1 MLDVDQ
7 ILRIK
12 QLAGQGVPIREI
24 VRLVGVSR
32 NAVRRYLRGASPGVY
47 RRRPPRRRAV
57 RECVDARV
65 RTMLEAEQKSGTP
78 RKQRLSAARIHRLL
92 SDDKVAA
99 SERTV
104 RLSVAA
110 IRRELRD
117 PLQVACLPLQYEP
130 GQDAQADFMEAVVDD
145 VAAGRIKQD
154 VLIVRLCHSRR
165 RFRYAAPNQTREALL
180 EGLMR
185 AFEFFGGV
193 PHNVWF
199 DNLTPA
205 VKRVLK
211 GRDREMQRG
220 FEVFQAHY
228 GFRAQF
234 CSPGKG
240 NEKGGVERDVRSTEQ
255 DVFAPIPV
263 VAGRSATQ
271 ALLDEYAI
279 GEMARTVRG
288 CDRPIGEM
296 FEHER
301 GRLLPLP
308 VVRFEAAT
316 SRTARVT
323 NLSWVQLGT
332 NFYSVPVSFAGD
344 EVTVKTFAEAVVV
357 LAGEHGEIARHARSY
372 GHGKMVLALE
382 HYLPLLERK
391 HRGLDRAVP
400 VQQWLAAVP
409 ECWRTMLTAMRR
421 RSGEVDGSRAF
432 VEVLKLCDK
441 HGIEALT
448 AGVAKALAANTA
460 TPAAVR
466 YFLGIEAEQQQ
477 QRPPMLE
484 YGGPPVQQGPLSAY
498 AEVAGV

>member
-7 ILRIK
+7 ILKVK
-12 QLAGQGVPIREI
+12 QLAGSGVPIREI

-32 NAVRRYLRGASPGVY
+32 NAVRRYLRGAAPGVY
-47 RRRPPRRRAV
+47 RLRSPRRRGV
-57 RECVDARV
+57 REQVDARV
-65 RTMLEAEQKSGTP
+65 RELLSAEQKSGTP
-78 RKQRLSAARIHRLL
+78 RKQRLSAARIHRILGEH
-92 SDDKVAA
+92 KVEA

-130 GQDAQADFMEAVVDD
+130 GHDAQVDFMEAVVDD
-145 VAAGRIKQD
+145 VVTGRMKQD

-193 PHNVWF
+193 PQNVWF

-211 GRDREMQRG
+211 GREREVQRG
-220 FEVFQAHY
+220 FGLFQAYY
-228 GFRAQF
+228 GFKAQF

-240 NEKGGVERDVRSTEQ
+240 NEKGGVERDVRTTEQ

-263 VAGRSATQ
+263 VAGRAATQ
-271 ALLDEYAI
+271 ALLDEYAAS
-279 GEMARTVRG
+279 ELARTVRG
-288 CDRPIGEM
+288 CDRSIGEM
-296 FEHER
+296 FERER
-301 GRLLPLP
+301 ALLLPLP
-308 VVRFEAAT
+308 AMRFEAAT

-332 NFYSVPVSFAGD
+332 NFYSVPVAFAGD
-344 EVTVKTFAEAVVV
+344 EVTVQTFAEVVVV
-357 LAGEHGEIARHARSY
+357 LAGEHGEIARHTRSY

-400 VQQWLAAVP
+400 VQQWLDAVP
-409 ECWRTMLTAMRR
+409 TCWRSFLAAMRQ
-421 RSGEVDGSRAF
+421 RSGEVEGSRAF
-432 VEVLKLCDK
+432 VEVLKLSGQ
-441 HGIEALT
+441 HAIASLT
-448 AGVAKALAANTA
+448 DAVEKALATNSA

-466 YFLGIEAEQQQ
+466 YFLGIAAEQQQ
-477 QRPPMLE
+477 PRPPVID
-484 YGGPPVQQGPLSAY
+484 YGGPSVQQGPLSAY
-498 AEVAGV
+498 EEVARV